1 MKRRAESDRHNNR
14 MSVNSGGDLFFVL
27 LVHTIVRLY
36 IRGKVTGKGRM
47 LPGIQRP
54 WSRVPEYVLIEDL
67 VPSGLM
73 AVNYIS
79 SGRCNFFPLAREY
92 QPS

>member
-1 MKRRAESDRHNNR
+1 
-14 MSVNSGGDLFFVL
+14 
-27 LVHTIVRLY
+27 
-36 IRGKVTGKGRM
+36 M

-79 SGRCNFFPLAREY
+79 SGRCNFSRLQESINLPESTLLY
-92 QPS
+92 TLLLPHLV

>member
-1 MKRRAESDRHNNR
+1 MKRRAESGRHNNR

-27 LVHTIVRLY
+27 LVHAIVRLY

-67 VPSGLM
+67 VPSGT
-73 AVNYIS
+73 VNYIS